1 MKGGKLHTKARR
13 GFTIV
18 ELLMVI
24 FVIAILAAI
33 TIVAFTGVQ
42 QRTRN
47 TAKVASVQQA
57 VKLVRLY
64 KAENEEYPRSVGG
77 TWCLTQDN
85 ACTGYSGTVSS
96 SDNTSL
102 MNELKQYG
110 SPPASAGDK
119 IETGGRY
126 GIQYLY
132 ASNRTLS
139 SQPNPVL
146 IIYWLDGINQV
157 CAGAVG
163 GMVSVADS
171 GTANDFVPANRSS
184 GNSGGKTR
192 CYLMFSN

>member
-1 MKGGKLHTKARR
+1 MKGGKLHIQAKR

-24 FVIAILAAI
+24 IVIDILAAI

-64 KAENEEYPRSVGG
+64 KAENEEYPRSVDG

-85 ACTGYSGTVSS
+85 ACTDYSGTVSS
-96 SDNTSL
+96 SDNTPL

-146 IIYWLDGINQV
+146 IIYWLDGINQM

-163 GMVSVADS
+163 GMVSVAGS
-171 GTANDFVPANRSS
+171 GTANDFVPANRSL

-192 CYLMFSN
+192 CYLMFPN

>member
-1 MKGGKLHTKARR
+1 MKGGKLLIQAKH
-13 GFTIV
+13 GFTIA
-18 ELLMVI
+18 ELLIVI
-24 FVIAILAAI
+24 IVVAILAAI
-33 TIVAFTGVQ
+33 TIVAFSGIQ
-42 QRTRN
+42 QRTKN
-47 TAKVASVQQA
+47 TAKIANVEQA
-57 VKLVRLY
+57 IKLIRLY
-64 KAENEEYPRSVGG
+64 KTENEEYPRSGGG

-85 ACTGYSGTVSS
+85 ACTGYDGTVSAN
-96 SDNTSL
+96 DNTAL
-102 MNELKQYG
+102 MNDLKRYG
-110 SPPASAGDK
+110 GPPTSASDK